1 MSSIKTLADLWQLY
15 ASEPIPERL
24 LQIVRKPRDGERGD
38 ADRLGAMAGVSF
50 NQRADRGAS

>member
-1 MSSIKTLADLWQLY
+1 MTLPDLWRSY
-15 ASEPIPERL
+15 VGEPVPERL

-38 ADRLGAMAGVSF
+38 ADRLGAVAGVSL